1 MKRVLLIG
9 NRSGVLRQIGKFPE
23 LELMH
28 IFAVRGS
35 YLDQALSNRHDKV
48 TRFGSS
54 QKADIFQ
61 QIQELPFDIL
71 LSQGCP
77 FVLPVSRM
85 RKPGQRFLNVHPS
98 CLPRLQGKHPANGA
112 LLFGETFVGATL
124 HEMED
129 QVDAGRII
137 HQEKFPL
144 TPDVD
149 LPLLY
154 DLLFDLEGRV
164 FESGMR
170 KLIDS
175 GFAYTG
181 EEPQGEGSYYSRR
194 AEDMQIDFAQQSDD
208 EIARRVRAFGV
219 PSQGVLA
226 NIDGRPAR
234 VIAAEQFS
242 NPYVLT
248 RFATRQ
254 AGEMLLSY
262 DGGILVKSRDGII
275 KVTKLGVP

>member
-1 MKRVLLIG
+1 MKRAILIG
-9 NRSGVLRQIGKFPE
+9 NRSGVLRQIGKIPQ
-23 LELMH
+23 LELVRV
-28 IFAVRGS
+28 FAVRGS
-35 YLDQALSNRHDKV
+35 YLDQALSNCNDNV
-48 TRFGSS
+48 TRFASS
-54 QKADIFQ
+54 QKEEIFR
-61 QIQELPFDIL
+61 QIEELSFDVL

-85 RKPGQRFLNVHPS
+85 RKPGQRFINVHPS
-98 CLPRLQGKHPANGA
+98 YLPRLQGKHPANGA
-112 LLFGETFVGATL
+112 LLFGEPFVGATL

-129 QVDAGRII
+129 RVDAGRII

-164 FESGMR
+164 FEAGMR

-175 GFAYTG
+175 GFAFAG

-194 AEDMQIDFAQQSDD
+194 TADMQIDFAQQSDAD
-208 EIARRVRAFGV
+208 IARRVRAFGV

-226 NIDGRPAR
+226 TIDGRPAR
-234 VIAAEQFS
+234 VIAAEQVH
-242 NPYVLT
+242 NPHVLT